1 MPIWI
6 EAALGLSAIAL
17 CAVACWRED
26 QMVEWEDRVAAN
38 KIKRRKEEKLHAGN
52 QIHGTGSIGK
62 ARRPR

>member
-6 EAALGLSAIAL
+6 EALLGLSAVAL
-17 CAVACWRED
+17 CAAACWRED
-26 QMVEWEDRVAAN
+26 ALVAWEDRVAAN